1 MIVHQEA
8 QEGLLEIANG
18 KTKNFHSG
26 ARHLTTTV
34 TFPFESFTESV
45 SDGMLSSIPY
55 LVGKK
60 RRMTSVLVISNSID
74 QEKAIMVNS
83 ECELG
88 TTSAGGMAQ
97 SRIALFQ
104 C

>member
-1 MIVHQEA
+1 M
-8 QEGLLEIANG
+8 
-18 KTKNFHSG
+18 
-26 ARHLTTTV
+26 HLTTRVV

-74 QEKAIMVNS
+74 QEKAIVVNL
-83 ECELG
+83 ECEFC
-88 TTSAGGMAQ
+88 TTSVGCTA
-97 SRIALFQ
+97 
-104 C
+104 